1 MQNKWWLIPVV
12 SVMSIAQLLISC
24 EKEEVTNEILV
35 PGLGISQVMVGAN
48 GGETLLK
55 ISPSADW
62 KAVSKAP
69 WLKVSPASGT
79 KADKEIKLIADPND
93 SFESRPAV
101 LELTIGDSVLVNTVI
116 QEGIQKDISIY
127 SGKIVFGWDMKEI
140 IVSPITSNVEMKAIA
155 FPSWIESVDVRE
167 VPEGYFTATIRM
179 KDYDLDDELR
189 KDTIIFGDDAGYIK
203 KFPIECEALSNRIIV
218 NVPDFTTPF
227 DGLAQEIKFTVYNNT
242 TEGYR
247 ILFFQYLDGGMG
259 MPPFN
264 EDWIKEVSG
273 ASASAAVEGKEHTLA
288 LKAYN
293 ESGRAERQVAF
304 CIVPESEVKN
314 YDPRGK
320 TFYLISQ
327 KNAYVLPE
335 ITISGNISADGKTPA
350 TVTVKVKTGVKFEPM
365 AIYNKMGRY
374 NDVFEATASGPK
386 VDFEGLESPVAIAL
400 DEKKESGDYETYTY
414 RLTSQVPNFMPSQAP
429 LGFFVILLKNA
440 DDTYATYKE
449 TDYSGEEFDAY
460 MMVRGEIL
468 IDGKK

>member
-116 QEGIQKDISIY
+116 QEGMQKDISVF
-127 SGKIVFGWDMKEI
+127 SGKIVFGQDAKEVV
-140 IVSPITSNVEMKAIA
+140 VSPIISNVDVKVIA

-167 VPEGYFTATIRM
+167 VPEGYYTATIRL

-189 KDTIIFGDDAGYIK
+189 KDSVTFGDDTGYTK
-203 KFPIECEALSNRIIV
+203 KFPIECEALSNKIIADV
-218 NVPDFTTPF
+218 SGLNTPF
-227 DGLAQEIKFTVYNNT
+227 DGGAHEIKFTVYNST
-242 TEGYR
+242 KEGYR
-247 ILFFQYLDGGMG
+247 ILFFQYLNGGMG
-259 MPPFN
+259 MPAFE
-264 EDWIKEVSG
+264 EDWIAEISG
-273 ASASAAVEGKEHTLA
+273 TSGLSAVEGKEHKLA
-288 LKAYN
+288 LSAYDQP
-293 ESGRAERQVAF
+293 GKAERQVAF
-304 CIVPESEVKN
+304 CIVPESEVN
-314 YDPRGK
+314 GFDPRGK
-320 TFYLISQ
+320 THYLITQ
-327 KNAYVLPE
+327 KNAYVMPE
-335 ITISGNISADGKTPA
+335 ITVAGNISADGKTPA
-350 TVTVKVKTGVKFEPM
+350 TVTVKVKTGVEIEPI
-365 AIYNKMGRY
+365 AIYSRMGMY
-374 NDVFEATASGPK
+374 DDDFEATENGPEA
-386 VDFEGLESPVAIAL
+386 DFVAWRSPVVVTS
-400 DEKKESGDYETYTY
+400 DGKQEVGGSDVYTY
-414 RLTSQVPNFMPSQAP
+414 RLTCQMPNTLPSDASR
-429 LGFFVILLKNA
+429 GYIVVLLKNA
-440 DDTYATYKE
+440 DGTYATYKVE
-449 TDYSGEEFDAY
+449 DSLGEFNAY
-460 MMVRGEIL
+460 MMVKKEIF